1 MYRSHW
7 QIRIT
12 YTLYKI
18 RQEMIQ
24 SEKVM
29 SNIHSPIN
37 DELQLTQLPN
47 LQIST
52 LITNTG
58 KMKQSQKCLVEID
71 TSV

>member
-1 MYRSHW
+1 
-7 QIRIT
+7 
-12 YTLYKI
+12 
-18 RQEMIQ
+18 MIQ